1 MENLRRREF
10 IKAGA
15 AAIAV
20 ASPFSAAAASPAP
33 SIHSD
38 FAHELECVRKAVN
51 RLEALLAN
59 AGQAGQPQVALE
71 NLCAACN
78 TAQAMHSSAF
88 ILVDAI
94 REKLQQQD
102 AEVAHT
108 ASS

>member
-59 AGQAGQPQVALE
+59 AGQPQVALE

-88 ILVDAI
+88 ILVNAI
-94 REKLQQQD
+94 REKLQQQV
-102 AEVAHT
+102 AEVAHS

>member
-59 AGQAGQPQVALE
+59 AGQPQVALV

-78 TAQAMHSSAF
+78 AAQAMHSSAF
-88 ILVDAI
+88 ILVNAI

-102 AEVAHT
+102 AEVAHS